1 MLFSQ
6 QTLYHVVCP
15 SFVFAI
21 LKQLYVT
28 GRDRVMKAL
37 IDYILEEG

>member
-6 QTLYHVVCP
+6 QTLYHVVRP
-15 SFVFAI
+15 SLVFAN